1 MLEGWWVV
9 LGLYCVIMCNI
20 WVLVDYVDL
29 NWLWIEV
36 LKLLVLYLYGYD
48 DGCVILVFI
57 YWMVRVLFVG
67 SEVVVVEYVGY
78 FLQFEQLDKIVELI
92 VVFIGLFG

>member
-1 MLEGWWVV
+1 MGYYVEEDLWYVDVVIGMLEGWWVV

-78 FLQFEQLDKIVELI
+78 FL
-92 VVFIGLFG
+92 